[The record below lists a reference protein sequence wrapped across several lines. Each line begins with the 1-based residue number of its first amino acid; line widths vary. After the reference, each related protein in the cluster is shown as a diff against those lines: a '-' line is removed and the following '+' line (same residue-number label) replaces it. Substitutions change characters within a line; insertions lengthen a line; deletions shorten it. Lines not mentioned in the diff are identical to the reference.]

1 MINKKYWS
9 DVFLLNI
16 LKKGLS
22 QQENYWY
29 FLIIHSTPTSSSNST
44 RIGLLWWTSNFIGLN
59 YNYVKTSSW
68 ASFLSLTQW
77 NVRGQDKKI
86 KCKTKLS
93 LPLMINPWPIGFL
106 NFMKTKSRET
116 LKWWVNL
123 VNWRTS
129 LNNYIRMCFIKEG
142 GIKFP

>member
-77 NVRGQDKKI
+77 NVRGQDKTF

-106 NFMKTKSRET
+106 NFIKTKSRET